1 MLAAANPIHTGFAA
15 EAMAEA
21 GRSGDFR
28 GVLTAQR
35 ALLDEV
41 LALPSV
47 RQGDPSEAYARI
59 TEVAAHVVE
68 AGRVG
73 LWAFDANK
81 SSIICLDMYIERDG
95 RHVSHN
101 VLRRSDAPRYFEAV
115 EHGDVVA
122 ADDAYSDP
130 RTAEFGAG
138 YLPAFGIGALL
149 DVPILAARELAGVMC
164 VEHIGGARKWQA
176 RERLLASTLAEC
188 AGIVLAEVSRK
199 RG

>member
-1 MLAAANPIHTGFAA
+1 MLAAANRRQSSFEPET
-15 EAMAEA
+15 MAEA
-21 GRSGDFR
+21 GRNGDFR
-28 GVLTAQR
+28 GVLKAQR
-35 ALLDEV
+35 TLLDEL

-47 RQGDPSEAYARI
+47 RGGDPAEAYARI

-73 LWAFDANK
+73 LWSFDERKN
-81 SSIICLDMYIERDG
+81 SILCLDMYIERDA
-95 RHVSHN
+95 RHISHN
-101 VLRRSDAPRYFEAV
+101 VVRRAEAPRYFEAI

-122 ADDAYSDP
+122 ADDAYHDP

-164 VEHIGGARKWQA
+164 VEHLGGPRKWQA

-188 AGIVLAEVSRK
+188 AGLVMTDLARAN
-199 RG
+199 R